1 MHKSQRYDILVTEIF
16 LAIRGDFLI
25 PICEYINFLP
35 SSDEPLSADVFFIKG
50 DKNTYIYDVGSNEQS
65 YNEVEGVAGERA
77 VILSHFHP
85 DHTANMKRI
94 VCDEIYLGRKT
105 YEKLGRGI
113 IVSDR
118 IVIEDGLKLEIA
130 RFPSVHAK
138 GSLVLTVNSEYTLI
152 GDLYYCAKDCNKD
165 VAREMLTA
173 MKRLDTRYFVPS
185 HCGKSPVVDKNKL
198 ISELEAYFFGK
209 QLSKKGTT
217 QSK

>member
-1 MHKSQRYDILVTEIF
+1 M
-16 LAIRGDFLI
+16 I
-25 PICEYINFLP
+25 PICEYINFIP

-50 DKNTYIYDVGSNEQS
+50 DKKTYIYDVGSNEQAF
-65 YNEVEGVAGERA
+65 NEIESVAGEKA

-94 VCDEIYLGRKT
+94 SCDEIYLGKKT
-105 YEKLGRGI
+105 YEKLGKGI

-138 GSLVLTVNSEYTLI
+138 GSLVLTISSEYTLI
-152 GDLYYCAKDCNKD
+152 GDLYYSNKD
-165 VAREMLTA
+165 VAREMITA
-173 MKRLDTRYFVPS
+173 MKRLDTKYFVPS
-185 HCGKSPVVDKNKL
+185 HCGESPIIEKSIL
-198 ISELEAYFFGK
+198 ICELEDYFFGGEI
-209 QLSKKGTT
+209 SKKGTT